1 MSVMWN
7 KVTCKVY
14 YAMSNML
21 NWVRI
26 RLNHVKSAKDVR
38 IYGPLR
44 ISNAEGGTIEIGR
57 KSIVNSS
64 WYSNKSGG
72 GQNRTSL
79 ITEGTG
85 KIIIGNNCGISNST
99 IYSKV
104 SIVMEDNVM
113 IGVNCVI
120 YDTDFHSVDV
130 QNRLNGN
137 RNVKTKPVVIKNGAW
152 IGGHCT
158 ILKGVTIGRNSVIGA
173 GSVVTHDVPDS
184 EVWAGNPARFLKR
197 I

>member
-1 MSVMWN
+1 MRKAEPLKLEE
-7 KVTCKVY
+7 KVLLT
-14 YAMSNML
+14 A
-21 NWVRI
+21 
-26 RLNHVKSAKDVR
+26 A
-38 IYGPLR
+38 
-44 ISNAEGGTIEIGR
+44 GTAINR
-57 KSIVNSS
+57 
-64 WYSNKSGG
+64 GG